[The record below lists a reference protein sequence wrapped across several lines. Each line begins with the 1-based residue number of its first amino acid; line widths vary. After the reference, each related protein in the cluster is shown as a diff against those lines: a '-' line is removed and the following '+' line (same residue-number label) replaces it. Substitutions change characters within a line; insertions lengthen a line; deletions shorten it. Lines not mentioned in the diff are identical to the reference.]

1 MRNRQGIYLYG
12 LVPLQIGAFPG
23 CKGIGN
29 PPLDVH
35 TIPLGGVS
43 VLASYLDPDISD
55 IGIDDAV
62 KHVKVLETMM
72 GNSPVIPIR
81 FGTVTE
87 SLEELKKLTT
97 AKKDEL
103 KKELQRLDG
112 KFEVGIKAYWRKEHL
127 VSELAKRFIDQ
138 HALTAKAQLDPEAA
152 ITLGQRVQTVVD
164 EWREDTENKMHP
176 YFSQVT
182 TDNMLGE
189 PMSVEMLYNGS
200 FLVNNEQ
207 ETKLKIRVEEMA
219 KKNGEKIEFHYT
231 TMLPPYNFV
240 NIELSWRGKK

>member
-1 MRNRQGIYLYG
+1 MKNKQGIYLYG
-12 LVPLQIGAFPG
+12 IVPLQIGAFPE

-29 PPLDVH
+29 LDVH
-35 TIPLGGVS
+35 IIPVGGVS
-43 VLASYLDPDISD
+43 ILASYMDPSIGD
-55 IGIDDAV
+55 IGLDDAI
-62 KHVKVLETMM
+62 KHVRVLETMM
-72 GNSPVIPIR
+72 SNSPVIPIR

-87 SLEELKKLTT
+87 SLEELKRLTML
-97 AKKDEL
+97 KKDEL

-112 KFEVGIKAYWRKEHL
+112 KFEVGIKAYWRKEQL
-127 VSELAKRFIDQ
+127 VKELAKRFADQ
-138 HALTAKAQLDPEAA
+138 RSLTAKAQLNPEAA
-152 ITLGQRVQTVVD
+152 IMLGQRVQTVVD
-164 EWREDTENKMHP
+164 EWRENLQNKLHP
-176 YFSQVT
+176 YFSQIA

-207 ETKLKIRVEEMA
+207 ETKLKMRVEEIA
-219 KKNGEKIEFHYT
+219 DKNGEKIEFHYT